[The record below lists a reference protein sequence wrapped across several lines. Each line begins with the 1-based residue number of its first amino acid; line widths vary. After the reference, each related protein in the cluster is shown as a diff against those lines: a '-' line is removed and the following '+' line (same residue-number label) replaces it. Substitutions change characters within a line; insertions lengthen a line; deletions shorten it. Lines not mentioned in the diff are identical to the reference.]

1 MLEQVDQS
9 DLRIFWVTRKALVF
23 ALALAMV
30 GAVLVFSV
38 TIPQIQETRKLYAD
52 LEKEKPILEKLEN
65 KLAQLEAIV
74 TTPEYAQIEV
84 INDALPSKKPLL
96 EYLMGLSMVSEEAN
110 VVITNFETSPGLVAT
125 DAAELEKNQK
135 SHVDVESMKLELDL
149 EGDWAEIQ
157 TFMLKVEEIAPFTT
171 ITQMD
176 IGNSLTSD
184 TVDEIETF
192 QASLSTETYFFTKT
206 IQSKVDSPLP
216 VISGPETQVLH
227 LLASFVPTELPS
239 QTEIRGG
246 GLEDLFQL
254 RLRSNE
260 EAAVMLED
268 FEIETQ
274 STQTPEIPT
283 VVDDTTSTELESPT
297 QVGEEI

>member
-9 DLRIFWVTRKALVF
+9 DLRIFWVTRKSLVF

-30 GAVLVFSV
+30 GAVLIFSV
-38 TIPQIQETRKLYAD
+38 TIPQIQVTRKLYAD
-52 LEKEKPILEKLEN
+52 LEKEKPVLEKLES

-74 TTPEYAQIEV
+74 TSPEYAQVEI
-84 INDALPSKKPLL
+84 INEALPSKKPLL
-96 EYLMGLSMVSEEAN
+96 EYLMGLSQVSQATN

-125 DAAELEKNQK
+125 DAAELEKIQK
-135 SHVDVESMKLELDL
+135 SSADVEAMKLELEL

-157 TFMLKVEEIAPFTT
+157 AFMLKVEEIAPFTT
-171 ITQMD
+171 ITKMD
-176 IGNSLTSD
+176 IGNSLTSE

-216 VISGPETQVLH
+216 VISDQETQVLY
-227 LLASFVPTELPS
+227 LLAQFVPTELPN

-254 RLRSNE
+254 RPDD
-260 EAAVMLED
+260 EAAVMIED
-268 FEIETQ
+268 LQIESQ
-274 STQTPEIPT
+274 SAVVPSAPTLNTPAPVATPAPT
-283 VVDDTTSTELESPT
+283 SPGD
-297 QVGEEI
+297 QI

>member
-9 DLRIFWVTRKALVF
+9 DLRIFWVTRKSLVF

-30 GAVLVFSV
+30 GAVLIFSV
-38 TIPQIQETRKLYAD
+38 TIPQIQVTRKLYAD
-52 LEKEKPILEKLEN
+52 LEKEKPVLEKLES

-74 TTPEYAQIEV
+74 TSPEYAQVEI
-84 INDALPSKKPLL
+84 INEALPSKKPLL
-96 EYLMGLSMVSEEAN
+96 EYLMGLSQVSQATN

-125 DAAELEKNQK
+125 DAAELEKIQK
-135 SHVDVESMKLELDL
+135 SSADVEAMKLELEL

-157 TFMLKVEEIAPFTT
+157 AFMLKVEEIAPFTT
-171 ITQMD
+171 ITKMD
-176 IGNSLTSD
+176 IGNSLTSE

-216 VISGPETQVLH
+216 VISDQETQVLY
-227 LLASFVPTELPS
+227 LLAQFVPTELPN

-254 RLRSNE
+254 RPDD
-260 EAAVMLED
+260 EAAVMIED
-268 FEIETQ
+268 LEIETQ
-274 STQTPEIPT
+274 SSLSPSIPT
-283 VVDDTTSTELESPT
+283 VDNTTPEATNNPSP
-297 QVGEEI
+297 VGEEI